1 MTRAALAVAL
11 AAGCATS
18 PTTPPA
24 AAPSAATTSAT
35 ALHLLGELPSLADA
49 GAPGSIVEARYDVCL
64 DDAGRVARV
73 SPAPGLAAADGA
85 IVKALARWSWFVVA
99 PAPRPCFRQSVLVG
113 VPAVGRIVRQAGA
126 ELRAHALVRPATTPP
141 PMLTALHAGTIVDGV
156 YKVCVADDGRVT
168 SVRPVA
174 GIAGGDNWSGASLRA
189 TAWEVVVGPLAQ
201 APYCFAATVHVDAS
215 GVARRAGAPSLPP
228 PEARPTEPGVSIVV
242 TR

>member
-1 MTRAALAVAL
+1 MRAALAVAL

-18 PTTPPA
+18 PTTPPP
-24 AAPSAATTSAT
+24 AAPSPTTTSAT

-64 DDAGRVARV
+64 DDGGRVARV
-73 SPAPGLAAADGA
+73 TPAPGLAAADGA

-99 PAPRPCFRQSVLVG
+99 RAPRPCFRQSVLVG

-126 ELRAHALVRPATTPP
+126 ELRAHALARPVTTAPAT
-141 PMLTALHAGTIVDGV
+141 LTALHAGKIVDGV
-156 YKVCVADDGRVT
+156 YKVCVGDDGRVG

-174 GIAGGDNWSGASLRA
+174 GIAGGDNWSSASLRA
-189 TAWEVVVGPLAQ
+189 TAWEVVVGPLTQ

-215 GVARRAGAPSLPP
+215 TVVARDGAPKLPP
-228 PEARPTEPGVSIVV
+228 PEARPKEPGVSIVV